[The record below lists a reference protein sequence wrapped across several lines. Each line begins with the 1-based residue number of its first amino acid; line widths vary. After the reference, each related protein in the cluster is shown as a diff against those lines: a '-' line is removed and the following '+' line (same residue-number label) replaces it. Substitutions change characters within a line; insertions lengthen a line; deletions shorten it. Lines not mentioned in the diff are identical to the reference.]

1 MCLLLNVLNVLN
13 VRAIGCA
20 CYWMCL
26 LINVL
31 CLLLNVLC
39 LLMNVPATECAECAE
54 CACYWMC
61 LLLNVLCLLLNV
73 LTGTILE
80 PGSEE
85 GYKARKAC
93 TSTSLQGLLGPCFA
107 VPGLTRCTAEAS
119 SKVDSVSA
127 QLLCDV
133 GVRVL
138 LRRDCRGLWMLTHAG
153 SLEPYKLI

>member
-26 LINVL
+26 LI
-31 CLLLNVLC
+31 
-39 LLMNVPATECAECAE
+39 
-54 CACYWMC
+54 
-61 LLLNVLCLLLNV
+61 NVLCLLLNV